1 MEKIHITKGSDNIF
15 EDLGFAAEVAQNLL
29 IRANLMISI
38 IEWYRGSQMTQVAAA
53 KVLGI
58 TQPRLNLILK
68 AEVESFS
75 LDALVNIAA
84 KAGLTV
90 QLLIKPAK
98 LKTAPTAT
106 KRAAAMKRPPKA
118 A

>member
-75 LDALVNIAA
+75 LDELVNVAA
-84 KAGLTV
+84 KAGLTI
-90 QLLIKPAK
+90 QLLVKPAK
-98 LKTAPTAT
+98 LKTPPTTT
-106 KRAAAMKRPPKA
+106 KRSAAMKRTPKA

>member
-90 QLLIKPAK
+90 QLLVKPAK
-98 LKTAPTAT
+98 LKTAPTTT
-106 KRAAAMKRPPKA
+106 KRAAVMKRPPKA